1 MTEITDERAFL
12 VLNGAHLKK
21 MANAEEIAA
30 AVGVDVQTAA
40 SVLAS
45 AIAKH
50 WAMDVDGRFLLVPEG
65 TAVVHEF
72 YRDIYGSLRLN
83 TNLLAWYDRF
93 EAINEQFIKQV
104 SEWQAAEGD
113 ERVQARLMK
122 TVERLM
128 KFLEEIIPSIPRY
141 ETYVRRFANSVSL
154 VDRGDKDYVCKPTI
168 DSVHNVWFEFHEDI
182 LSVLGRPRDA

>member
-40 SVLAS
+40 SVFAS
-45 AIAKH
+45 AIAKD
-50 WAMDVDGRFLLVPEG
+50 WAMDIDGRFLLTPEG
-65 TAVVHEF
+65 AAVVHEY
-72 YRDIYGSLRLN
+72 YRDIYGPLRLN
-83 TNLLAWYDRF
+83 TNMIAWYDRF

-104 SEWQAAEGD
+104 SEWQATEGD
-113 ERVQARLMK
+113 ERVQSRLMK
-122 TVERLM
+122 IVERLT

-141 ETYVRRFANSVSL
+141 ESYARRFANSISL

-168 DSVHNVWFEFHEDI
+168 DSVHNIWFEFHEDI